1 VADVQVD
8 VTPNTT
14 ITLPSNNDNS
24 ALTAALVAALI
35 PQREAE
41 MPKKAKP
48 DNTMNIVLLA
58 LIAVILWK

>member
-1 VADVQVD
+1 MADVQVD

-24 ALTAALVAALI
+24 ALTAALITALI

-41 MPKKAKP
+41 MPKKTKT
-48 DNTMNIVLLA
+48 DNTINLVLLA